1 LVVGVL
7 SLGLLFPWA
16 QVRLYRYLTAKTEI
30 RPVNDMQGFVDKQV
44 DAGHSIG
51 DAIGEADGLDINI

>member
-1 LVVGVL
+1 
-7 SLGLLFPWA
+7 
-16 QVRLYRYLTAKTEI
+16 
-30 RPVNDMQGFVDKQV
+30 MQGFVDKQV